1 LNLARLT
8 ETGVSRHHGTKLR
21 APLNFFLSGEKEKT
35 IPFLHIKE
43 IPDSTQKETG
53 FQLKPSSNI
62 TQQYTADGFKGGP
75 QNVHFANLVQIS
87 NNSNLNQKSSKA
99 NTKIHFFFHQD
110 LIFL

>member
-1 LNLARLT
+1 M
-8 ETGVSRHHGTKLR
+8 K
-21 APLNFFLSGEKEKT
+21 
-35 IPFLHIKE
+35 PFSDIA
-43 IPDSTQKETG
+43 
-53 FQLKPSSNI
+53 
-62 TQQYTADGFKGGP
+62 QQYIAIFDGGPKIIDGLEGDP